1 MAEINIIAFGALGIV
16 IGFLIGRF
24 MNRDNTQQKDL
35 KKELEKSRYEV
46 EQYRQELVDHFA
58 QSAELLDNISRDY
71 SKLYQHMAA
80 TSAELMPNLP
90 EQDNPFAKRISK
102 LSDVTPEAEGDA
114 SQEQPRDYSGQ
125 ATGLLK
131 DAEKTSKAS

>member
-1 MAEINIIAFGALGIV
+1 MAWINTLVFVIIGIV
-16 IGFLIGRF
+16 IGFIIARLTMRE
-24 MNRDNTQQKDL
+24 NTQQKDL
-35 KKELEKSRYEV
+35 KKELEKSRYEL

-71 SKLYQHMAA
+71 SKLYQHMAN

-102 LSDVTPEAEGDA
+102 LSEVTEEPEVA
-114 SQEQPRDYSGQ
+114 QNPPRDYSDG
-125 ATGLLK
+125 ASGLLK
-131 DAEKTSKAS
+131 SQPETSKAS

>member
-1 MAEINIIAFGALGIV
+1 MAWINTLVFVIIGIV
-16 IGFLIGRF
+16 IGFIVARLT
-24 MNRDNTQQKDL
+24 MRDNAQQKDL
-35 KKELEKSRYEV
+35 KKELEKSRYEL

-71 SKLYQHMAA
+71 SKLYQHMAS

-102 LSDVTPEAEGDA
+102 ISEVTEESN
-114 SQEQPRDYSGQ
+114 SQEQPRDYSDG
-125 ATGLLK
+125 ASGLLK
-131 DAEKTSKAS
+131 NAEQTSKAS

>member
-102 LSDVTPEAEGDA
+102 LSDVTPEADSDT

-125 ATGLLK
+125 ATGLFK

>member
-1 MAEINIIAFGALGIV
+1 MAWINTLVFVIIGVV
-16 IGFLIGRF
+16 IGFIIARLT
-24 MNRDNTQQKDL
+24 MRDNTQQKDL
-35 KKELEKSRYEV
+35 KKELEKSRYEL

-71 SKLYQHMAA
+71 SKLYQHMAT

-90 EQDNPFAKRISK
+90 EQDNPFAKRISN
-102 LSDVTPEAEGDA
+102 LSEVIDDTA
-114 SQEQPRDYSGQ
+114 STQEPPRDYSDG
-125 ATGLLK
+125 ASGLLK

>member
-1 MAEINIIAFGALGIV
+1 MAWINTLVFVIIGIV
-16 IGFLIGRF
+16 IGFIIARLT
-24 MNRDNTQQKDL
+24 MRDNAQQKDL
-35 KKELEKSRYEV
+35 KKELEKSRYEL

-71 SKLYQHMAA
+71 SKLYQHMAS

-102 LSDVTPEAEGDA
+102 ISEVTDESP
-114 SQEQPRDYSGQ
+114 SQEQPRDYSDG
-125 ATGLLK
+125 ASGLLK
-131 DAEKTSKAS
+131 NAEETSKAS

>member
-1 MAEINIIAFGALGIV
+1 MAWINTLVFVIIGIV
-16 IGFLIGRF
+16 IGFIIARLT
-24 MNRDNTQQKDL
+24 MRDNSQQKDL
-35 KKELEKSRYEV
+35 KKELEKSRYEL

-71 SKLYQHMAA
+71 SKLYQHMAN

-102 LSDVTPEAEGDA
+102 LSEVTEE
-114 SQEQPRDYSGQ
+114 QEPSHEPPRDYSDG
-125 ATGLLK
+125 ASGLLK
-131 DAEKTSKAS
+131 DQKETSKAS

>member
-1 MAEINIIAFGALGIV
+1 MAWINTLVFVIIGIV
-16 IGFLIGRF
+16 IGFIIARLT
-24 MNRDNTQQKDL
+24 MRDNSQQKDL
-35 KKELEKSRYEV
+35 KKELEKSRYEL

-71 SKLYQHMAA
+71 SKLYQHMAN

-102 LSDVTPEAEGDA
+102 ISEVTEESSS
-114 SQEQPRDYSGQ
+114 SQEPPRDYSDG
-125 ATGLLK
+125 ASGLLK
-131 DAEKTSKAS
+131 DQKETSKAS

>member
-1 MAEINIIAFGALGIV
+1 MAWINTLVFVVIGVV
-16 IGFLIGRF
+16 IGFVIARLT
-24 MNRDNTQQKDL
+24 MRDNTQQKDL
-35 KKELEKSRYEV
+35 KKELEKSRYEL

-71 SKLYQHMAA
+71 SKLYQHMAN

-102 LSDVTPEAEGDA
+102 LSEVTEEAEDD
-114 SQEQPRDYSGQ
+114 QTPPRDYSDG
-125 ATGLLK
+125 ASGLLK
-131 DAEKTSKAS
+131 DKTETSKAS

>member
-102 LSDVTPEAEGDA
+102 LSDVTPEADSDT